1 MRIKSGQGNVS
12 ISVTVTTTSR
22 APRVFKLERN
32 KIDGVLVPSVIA
44 PMPKKVEGKLG
55 RKLQGGDKPIPYRS
69 RSADW
74 GMANKKARV

>member
-12 ISVTVTTTSR
+12 AIDVVITR
-22 APRVFKLERN
+22 APKTFKVDKNILG
-32 KIDGVLVPSVIA
+32 I

-69 RSADW
+69 RCADW

>member
-12 ISVTVTTTSR
+12 AIDVVVSR
-22 APRVFKLERN
+22 APKVFKLERN
-32 KIDGVLVPSVIA
+32 KIDGVLAPSVIA

-55 RKLQGGDKPIPYRS
+55 RKVQGGGKPIPYRS
-69 RSADW
+69 RTADW

>member
-1 MRIKSGQGNVS
+1 MRVKSGQSNAV

-22 APRVFKLERN
+22 APKVFKLDMG
-32 KIDGVLVPSVIA
+32 KLGIA
-44 PMPKKVEGKLG
+44 MPKKVEGKLG

-74 GMANKKARV
+74 GMANKKARA